1 MNKFEKFQSAIRFK
15 HANKIAIN
23 ISPAN
28 AFRSRCEFAYDK
40 NNYVMHGINE
50 KIYMKT
56 FTDASLEIQNIMP
69 ILLNEINNND
79 EIKEKL
85 FQINFRSNQL
95 NKLMITMIYHKKID
109 ESLIALLNQIS
120 KNLDINIIV
129 RSKNFVHGIRGL
141 YLEDMLAYKNL
152 KIFQTDNTFTQSNK
166 YLVDKMISK
175 VINFIDNQ
183 RDLLELYCG
192 IGTFT
197 LPLSFKFNK
206 ILATESNRKSI
217 KCLEKSLQENKI
229 SNIHNARL
237 SSNEVNEL
245 FDGRIFNRMNMKN
258 INDYDF
264 SHILLDPPRSGLTD
278 DVISLASNFENII
291 YVSCNSETY
300 VRDIKLLESFEID
313 KIELFDQFPNK
324 NHLEIVSLLKKVK

>member
-1 MNKFEKFQSAIRFK
+1 MNKFEKFQSAISFK
-15 HANKIAIN
+15 HATKIDIN
-23 ISPAN
+23 LSPAN
-28 AFRSRCEFAYDK
+28 SFRSRCEFSYDK
-40 NNYVMHGINE
+40 DHYVMHGINE
-50 KIYMKT
+50 KIYIKT
-56 FTDASLEIQNIMP
+56 FMDASLEIQNIMP
-69 ILLNEINNND
+69 VLLYEINNND

-109 ESLIALLNQIS
+109 ESLIVLLNQIS

-129 RSKNFVHGIRGL
+129 RSKNFVHGIRGF
-141 YLEDMLAYKNL
+141 YLVDLLAYKNL

-175 VINFIDNQ
+175 VVNFIDNQ

-229 SNIHNARL
+229 SNVHNARL
-237 SSNEVNEL
+237 SSNEVSEL